1 VSIVEAGEEALSVL
15 KIVSLE
21 AGEASTGI
29 VVSLAL
35 IGDSNAHLLVV
46 ESPSVGALEA
56 DLVVPVPGS
65 ASGISG
71 LGVVE
76 VGEEALSVLEVVSL
90 EASNTGTGLVVSGAE
105 IGDGNAN
112 LLVVES
118 PTGRALEADLVVPV
132 PGGAASISGLGVVEL
147 GEEALSVLEVVSLE
161 AGKASTGIVVG
172 LALIGNGHTDFVG
185 IESPLGRA
193 LKADLVEPI
202 PGSAARVSGLCVV
215 EVREEALSVL
225 EIVSEIAC
233 KAVSAIFVSF
243 TLISNRDANLVS
255 IGEPSAGAFQA
266 DLVVPVPS
274 SAAEIGGLGIVTI
287 GENALSV
294 FEVVS
299 LEASNT
305 GTGIVVSF
313 AEIGN
318 SNAHFLVVEGPSVGA
333 LEAGLVVPV
342 PCSTS

>member
-1 VSIVEAGEEALSVL
+1 
-15 KIVSLE
+15 
-21 AGEASTGI
+21 
-29 VVSLAL
+29 
-35 IGDSNAHLLVV
+35 
-46 ESPSVGALEA
+46 
-56 DLVVPVPGS
+56 
-65 ASGISG
+65 
-71 LGVVE
+71 
-76 VGEEALSVLEVVSL
+76 
-90 EASNTGTGLVVSGAE
+90 VSGAE

-112 LLVVES
+112 LLVIES

-147 GEEALSVLEVVSLE
+147 GEKALSVLKIVSLE
-161 AGKASTGIVVG
+161 AGNAGTGLVVSG
-172 LALIGNGHTDFVG
+172 AEIGDGNANLLVV
-185 IESPLGRA
+185 ESPLCRA
-193 LKADLVEPI
+193 FQANLIEPI

-243 TLISNRDANLVS
+243 TLISNRNANLVG

-274 SAAEIGGLGIVTI
+274 SAAEIGGLGVVTI

-299 LEASNT
+299 LEAGEA

-318 SNAHFLVVEGPSVGA
+318 SNTNFLVVEGPSVGA

-342 PCSTS
+342 PSSTS